1 MAAALAPIAG
11 AVGGSVISGLM
22 GSGGSSQSIKI
33 APTSQQE
40 IDLINAINAAN
51 YGAPPTKRT
60 LTPADI
66 KQEEIDAEYAKR
78 RGSGVANLLAG
89 LQKNYTGQGYLLTPE
104 QEAAF
109 GIDRNTPKTGPGGSY
124 SVEDI
129 TRLYANKYGNTGTG
143 SLNKDEIRAE
153 LLKQKQSAY
162 DTEYETA
169 NKAYQEQASALNKSL
184 SPDQAIQDLFKQKV
198 TSYLSRKEDGSVD
211 PKAFEAAK
219 SFVDQTFTNP
229 AQEVLN
235 QSQSRFEQGAAAR
248 QAALGRTGGM
258 DSTFQKQLFGNLANQ
273 QADLGVQRGAMIS
286 DYYQNQP
293 IRDIGVAAQGLEGIS
308 AIQSQNAFAPKFL
321 NDLNQQAQINRLNLL
336 NNLTNARTG
345 NQTTTTAGPDIG
357 IVGRAAQGAQ
367 LGQGLGDLLSKSFTT
382 RAPEYSGSTGGGYM
396 GGNSGFGVSAGSSG
410 SKYGFGF

>member
-11 AVGGSVISGLM
+11 AVGGSVINGLM
-22 GSGGSSQSIKI
+22 GSGGSSSSRSV
-33 APTSQQE
+33 APTSQAE
-40 IDLINAINAAN
+40 IDLINAINASN
-51 YGAPPTKRT
+51 YGAAPTKRT
-60 LTPADI
+60 AAAGDI
-66 KQEEIDAEYAKR
+66 TQAEIDAEYANR
-78 RGSGVANLLAG
+78 RGAGVSNFLSG
-89 LQKNYTGQGYLLTPE
+89 LQKNYTGQGYILTPE

-109 GIDRNTPKTGPGGSY
+109 GVGRNTPKTGPGGSY

-129 TRLYANKYGNTGTG
+129 SQLYAKKYGGTGSG
-143 SLNKDEIRAE
+143 SLNKNEIRAE

-169 NKAYQEQASALNKSL
+169 NKTYQEQASALNKSL

-211 PKAFEAAK
+211 PAAFKAAQD
-219 SFVDQTFTNP
+219 FVDQTFTNP
-229 AQEVLN
+229 AQEILN
-235 QSQSRFEQGAAAR
+235 QSQSQFEQGTAAR
-248 QAALGRTGGM
+248 QAALGRSSGS
-258 DSTFQKQLFGNLANQ
+258 DSSFQKQLFGNLANQ
-273 QADLGVQRGAMIS
+273 QAQLGAQRGQMIG

-293 IRDIGVAAQGLEGIS
+293 IREIGVAAQGLEGVS
-308 AIQSQNAFAPKFL
+308 QIQNQNAFAPSFL
-321 NDLNQQAQINRLNLL
+321 NSLNQQAQMNRLNLL

-345 NQTTTTAGPDIG
+345 NATTTTSGPDIG

-382 RAPEYSGSTGGGYM
+382 KAPEYSGSTGEGFA
-396 GGNSGFGVSAGSSG
+396 GNSGGFGVSAGSSG